1 MFEIETA
8 RLRLRHFTSEDLEAL
23 VALRSR
29 AEVVQY
35 IGGAQQTREF
45 IEQRLRFYISCYDQ
59 YGFGMS
65 AVAQKSD
72 SKLIGWCGLQPL
84 EDSGEI
90 EVGYGFDKPY
100 WRQGF
105 AFESAMAWLKYGF
118 GQAKLERIVAVTMP
132 ENTGSWRVMEKL
144 GMKYEKRARHY
155 NLECLFYAIA
165 CDEFQPN
172 DSFYVLHNEQ

>member
-8 RLRLRHFTSEDLEAL
+8 RLRLRPFAPDDLDAL

-35 IGGAQQTREF
+35 IGGATQTREF
-45 IEQRLRFYISCYDQ
+45 IEQRLRFYISCYEQ

-65 AVAQKSD
+65 GVVQKPD
-72 SKLIGWCGLQPL
+72 RKLIGWCGLQPL

-105 AFESAMAWLKYGF
+105 AFEAAAAWLKYGF
-118 GQAKLERIVAVTMP
+118 EHAGLKRIVAVTMP
-132 ENTGSWRVMEKL
+132 ENEGSWRVMEKL
-144 GMKYEKRARHY
+144 GMHFEKRARHY

-165 CDEFQPN
+165 REEFQPN
-172 DSFYVLHNEQ
+172 NSFYALHN